1 MRQVFSIFVPWIP
14 TLVLACV
21 LIAVGLAAIV
31 VATAPALARWESAVR
46 LAMKGCQGLIALF
59 VLYDVI
65 TLLQGHQADEGM
77 THAGYAIAAVGVP
90 VLLLTRHTPP
100 ADPDDPDAE
109 VVVDPP
115 HLFVVA
121 VAAFAAAV
129 LVIRLQQTW

>member
-1 MRQVFSIFVPWIP
+1 MFVPWIP
-14 TLVLACV
+14 TVVLACA
-21 LIAVGLAAIV
+21 LIAIGIAAVAVAV
-31 VATAPALARWESAVR
+31 VPALARAEQGVR
-46 LAMKGCQGLIALF
+46 WAMKGGQAAIALF

-65 TLLQGHQADEGM
+65 TLLQGHKADEGM

-100 ADPDDPDAE
+100 ADPEDPEAE